1 MHAPLTTHPCRE
13 DLEKTFINPP
23 EDQKIFLPQTAT
35 LVRMSENPTKHYL
48 GHILAKGNPT
58 IPRSNRDGVESGI
71 HTPPINSM
79 PYIKREGAIEVGPA
93 AAHAAAARRVHLPTD
108 TPTPDSIQQLNKVMT
123 TALEEH
129 TVVSRE
135 RIFEQLAGSVS
146 YNQLY
151 RMANTYKDLPS
162 DDHARKQY
170 DQQLHDWIM
179 EACPGTIEH
188 VTLKHDGMERYLAVI
203 KGDHVTDPFKTTVVE
218 TLLANDGKLRKAD
231 IKSAVEN
238 EGSGIRWIETAYNKL
253 MKAYCVNISGVWSLK
268 TGNEQVGD
276 DASGGGKKAKGR
288 KPKGKK

>member
-1 MHAPLTTHPCRE
+1 MHPPLTTHPCRE

-35 LVRMSENPTKHYL
+35 LVRISENPTKHYL
-48 GHILAKGNPT
+48 GHILAKGNPM

-151 RMANTYKDLPS
+151 RLANTYKDS
-162 DDHARKQY
+162 HNDNDRKQY